1 MTPVDFPFP
10 ALVGLDPL
18 KLALRLAAIDIRL
31 SVLIRGDK
39 GAGKSTAARGL
50 SGLLEPG
57 TPFINLPIG
66 ATEDRLLGGL
76 DVEKALRGEP
86 ALKPGLLAAAHGGV
100 LYVDEVNLL
109 PDHLADALLDAVSSG
124 VHVLEREGFS
134 ASQAAQF
141 VMVGSMNPEEGAL
154 RPQILDRF
162 ALAVDVSA
170 PMEPD
175 VRRDVMRRRLA
186 FDADAAAFLAT
197 WSEERERLAGQLV
210 DARARLPLILLPDA
224 IVDLIAERVVAHG
237 VRSLRAD
244 LAVMRASRA
253 LAALEG
259 SPSVETS
266 HVEAVLPLALAHRVH
281 PRDRDQRPDPPSQ
294 DRQTQSSE
302 EAAGSAPGP
311 AERVFAP
318 LDLPAPRLKPM
329 HRSEQAGSSSFAI
342 AAGRGQVVGA
352 RRTTEPREL
361 DPRATLVHAAVNARG
376 AAIVCEDL
384 HERRRAPL
392 AGTRYLFVVDSSG
405 SHAVQERMRLVK
417 GAVNGL
423 LDAAHGRHDEIVVI
437 ACRGASAAVL
447 VGPTSSLDE
456 AQRALEYMPTGGR
469 TPLAHAIELA
479 ATYVTD
485 ATVVVIITDG
495 HANVAT
501 TSDDPWADTLAAA
514 RAIRCPS
521 LVIDT
526 EDTRQTTGRSRALAA
541 AMGGTG
547 VRLADLGEASVLHV
561 IRDMK

>member
-10 ALVGLDPL
+10 ALVGLDAL
-18 KLALRLAAIDIRL
+18 KLALHLAAIDIRL

-134 ASQAAQF
+134 ASQAARF
-141 VMVGSMNPEEGAL
+141 VMIGSMNPEEGAL

-170 PMEPD
+170 PMEPA
-175 VRRDVMRRRLA
+175 VRRDVMARRLA
-186 FDADAAAFLAT
+186 FDADAAAFAAT
-197 WSEERERLAGQLV
+197 WSEERKRLAVQLV
-210 DARARLPLILLPDA
+210 DARARLPLIVLSDA
-224 IVDLIAERVVAHG
+224 ILGLIAERVIAHG

-259 SPSVETS
+259 FPAVETS
-266 HVEAVLPLALAHRVH
+266 HVEAVLPLALAHRAH
-281 PRDRDQRPDPPSQ
+281 PRNRDQRPDPPSQ

-302 EAAGSAPGP
+302 EAAGSAPAA

-318 LDLPAPRLKPM
+318 LDLPAPRLETTHP
-329 HRSEQAGSSSFAI
+329 SEQAGVSSSAM
-342 AAGRGQVVGA
+342 AVGRGPVIGA

-361 DPRATLVHAAVNARG
+361 DPRATLAHAAVNARG
-376 AAIVCEDL
+376 AAMVSDL
-384 HERRRAPL
+384 HERRRAPV

-437 ACRGASAAVL
+437 ACRGASAGVL
-447 VGPTSSLDE
+447 VEPTSSLDE

-479 ATYVTD
+479 ATYVTG
-485 ATVVVIITDG
+485 AAFVVIITYG
-495 HANVAT
+495 HANVPT
-501 TSDDPWADTLAAA
+501 RTDDPWADTLTAAS
-514 RAIRCPS
+514 AIRCPS
-521 LVIDT
+521 LVVDS
-526 EDTRQTTGRSRALAA
+526 EDPLQPTGRSYELAEA
-541 AMGGTG
+541 IG
-547 VRLADLGEASVLHV
+547 VSYARLTDLDQVSVLRL
-561 IRDMK
+561 IQETA

>member
-1 MTPVDFPFP
+1 MTAENFPFP
-10 ALVGLDPL
+10 ALVGLDTL
-18 KLALRLAAIDIRL
+18 KLALRLAAIDLRL

-76 DVEKALRGEP
+76 DVEKALKGEP

-109 PDHLADALLDAVSSG
+109 PDHLADALLDAVASG

-141 VMVGSMNPEEGAL
+141 VMIGSMNPEEGAL

-162 ALAVDVSA
+162 ALAVDVTA
-170 PMEPD
+170 PMEPAL
-175 VRRDVMRRRLA
+175 RSGVMARRLA
-186 FDADAAAFLAT
+186 FDADAAGFAQT
-197 WSEERERLAGQLV
+197 WSDERTRLAGQLV
-210 DARARLPLILLPDA
+210 DARARLPLIVLSDA
-224 IVDLIAERVVAHG
+224 ILALIAERVIAHG

-244 LAVMRASRA
+244 LAAVRASRA
-253 LAALEG
+253 LAALED
-259 SPSVETS
+259 SPAVEPS
-266 HVEAVLPLALAHRVH
+266 HVEAVLPLALAHRGH
-281 PRDRDQRPDPPSQ
+281 SRHREPSPDPPSQ
-294 DRQTQSSE
+294 DRQRQSPDD
-302 EAAGSAPGP
+302 AAGPAPAA

-318 LDLPAPRLKPM
+318 LDLLAPRLETA
-329 HRSEQAGSSSFAI
+329 HRAEQAGTSSSAT
-342 AAGRGQVVGA
+342 AVGRGPVIGTI
-352 RRTTEPREL
+352 RTTQPREL
-361 DPRATLVHAAVNARG
+361 DARATLVHAAVNIRG
-376 AAIVCEDL
+376 AAIGSEDL

-392 AGTRYLFVVDSSG
+392 AGTRYLFIVDSSG

-437 ACRGASAAVL
+437 ACRGASASVL
-447 VGPTSSLDE
+447 VEPTAILDD

-485 ATVVVIITDG
+485 TSLVVVITDG
-495 HANVAT
+495 HANVPSRT
-501 TSDDPWADTLAAA
+501 DDPWTDTLTAAA
-514 RAIRCPS
+514 AIRCPS
-521 LVIDT
+521 LVIDS
-526 EDTRQTTGRSRALAA
+526 EDPRQLTGQSQELAA
-541 AMGGTG
+541 TMRARYL
-547 VRLADLGEASVLHV
+547 RLTELDQVSVLRL
-561 IRDMK
+561 IRETV